1 MSFSPARENLLAGV
15 KDKNPALFNDIIS
28 IARDLYARLQDDIA
42 QDLTID
48 QIREKLAGKNGGS
61 VSPVAGM
68 ANTASSFNA
77 DDVLNDVLGDI

>member
-1 MSFSPARENLLAGV
+1 MSFSPARENLLASV

-42 QDLTID
+42 QDLTLD
-48 QIREKLAGKNGGS
+48 QIREKLAGKNGG

-77 DDVLNDVLGDI
+77 EDVLNDVLGDI